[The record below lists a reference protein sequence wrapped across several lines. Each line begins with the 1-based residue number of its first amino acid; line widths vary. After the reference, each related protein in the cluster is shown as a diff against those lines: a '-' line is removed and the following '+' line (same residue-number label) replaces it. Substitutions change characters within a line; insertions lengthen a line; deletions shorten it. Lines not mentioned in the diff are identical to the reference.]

1 MSREREELL
10 ALVRHA
16 DDPTQADEER
26 VLRALQAAAAAGA
39 GARAPGRR
47 GAEGKP
53 PAQSAA
59 LALKLGALGSVLA
72 GAVAGVLLLRANL
85 ERGASKVESAL
96 APRAEQ
102 HAPEGG
108 STSPRTE
115 QRAPEAGSASPR
127 AEQRAPEGAST
138 SPRIEQ
144 RAPEAGSASPRA
156 EQLLPEAGL
165 AVPSPRPAAEARESL
180 RAPRPAGAVRRAP
193 ARSTRA
199 GGALPVEIALLER
212 VQGALRRG
220 DGAAALRELDAHRTA
235 DRVLLAER
243 QAARILA
250 LCLVGEL
257 VEARRAARVFA
268 SQHPDSPQ
276 RAAIESSC
284 ANSRRI
290 EEP

>member
-26 VLRALQAAAAAGA
+26 VLRALLAASAAGA
-39 GARAPGRR
+39 GARAPSRR
-47 GAEGKP
+47 GAGGKP
-53 PAQSAA
+53 PAQSTA
-59 LALKLGALGSVLA
+59 LALKLGALGTVLA
-72 GAVAGVLLLRANL
+72 AAVAGVFLLRANL
-85 ERGASKVESAL
+85 ERGASKLEPAP
-96 APRAEQ
+96 APRTEQ
-102 HAPEGG
+102 HAPEVGAA
-108 STSPRTE
+108 SPRAE
-115 QRAPEAGSASPR
+115 RPAPEAGSASPG
-127 AEQRAPEGAST
+127 AEQLV
-138 SPRIEQ
+138 
-144 RAPEAGSASPRA
+144 PEAGSASPGVEQLVPEAGPASPGA
-156 EQLLPEAGL
+156 EQLMPEAGSAL
-165 AVPSPRPAAEARESL
+165 PRPAPAPQAGKSS
-180 RAPRPAGAVRRAP
+180 RAPRPAGAAKGARAAP
-193 ARSTRA
+193 RA
-199 GGALPVEIALLER
+199 GGALRVEIALLER

-220 DGAAALRELDAHRTA
+220 DAAAALRELDAHHTA

-250 LCLVGEL
+250 LCLLGER
-257 VEARRAARVFA
+257 VEARRAAQLFE